1 MDPDCCKTLP
11 PISYEAKIREEMKWY
26 QEENND
32 GITAHE
38 ATLPLEE
45 KQWRSETSHLQ
56 TQGSGVQSRSW
67 RTLSRSIWFLTRTT
81 AVTRDEPVHW
91 YPAGFPLSTGII

>member
-1 MDPDCCKTLP
+1 MDPDCCKPLP
-11 PISYEAKIREEMKWY
+11 LISYEARIREEMRWY
-26 QEENND
+26 QEENKD

-56 TQGSGVQSRSW
+56 TRKRRAKQKLENPKPKHMVPDKNNGCNPR
-67 RTLSRSIWFLTRTT
+67 
-81 AVTRDEPVHW
+81 
-91 YPAGFPLSTGII
+91 